1 MSQELRS
8 SGESRVTAGNSV
20 PQGVGGDTQPLLVLP
35 AVAPEDDGIE
45 RGKSVDG
52 SESESGEQRMPTN
65 TAIDPTPDQTGG
77 HRGTA
82 GRTFPVSADS
92 PFADGYD
99 IASERDALADL
110 VTAENPDESDPRWS
124 RFRLLREREDELR
137 RIKAKDTPRHT
148 AESIALNPAPRRD
161 PEIGQLIDEAPDTM
175 TLHTKEA
182 YRAFRGRPPQADGRG
197 GYIPGGRRFAAVLKA
212 IWYLSGNDNPYA
224 DWLLIMMHDRLSA
237 LRSKIEN
244 ASAEKQRLMD
254 RVKAQG
260 LSFSVLKSS
269 KPKTVELG
277 FRSPYGYATASVIV
291 AFDYH
296 VRMVKTLIRKDRM
309 SDHEGAKAIRALGH
323 ELVGLF
329 LAPVKWERF
338 LRAQE
343 MFALCRADFLPT
355 ATDEGKKR
363 VKAAAARFGEVPH
376 PILTCAHV
384 PRHTRRWVKLSQSEL
399 RAIDQALLAVDNS
412 TDADESPLL

>member
-1 MSQELRS
+1 MSQELRC
-8 SGESRVTAGNSV
+8 SGASRVTAGNSV
-20 PQGVGGDTQPLLVLP
+20 PQGVGGDTQPLSVLP
-35 AVAPEDDGIE
+35 AVAPAADGIG
-45 RGKSVDG
+45 RSKSIDG
-52 SESESGEQRMPTN
+52 PESQAGEQWMPTN
-65 TAIDPTPDQTGG
+65 SGAQATTDQTGG
-77 HRGTA
+77 HRKTDGL
-82 GRTFPVSADS
+82 TFPVSADS

-99 IASERDALADL
+99 IASERDALGDL
-110 VTAENPDESDPRWS
+110 VSAENPDESDPRWS
-124 RFRLLREREDELR
+124 RFILLRAREDELR
-137 RIKAKDTPRHT
+137 NTKASDPRRH
-148 AESIALNPAPRRD
+148 AGKSVAPNPAARRD
-161 PEIGQLIDEAPDTM
+161 PEIGRLVDEEPDTM

-237 LRSKIEN
+237 LKLRIEN

-260 LSFSVLKSS
+260 LTFSVLKSS

-291 AFDYH
+291 AYDYH
-296 VRMVKTLIRKDRM
+296 VRMLKTLIRKDRM
-309 SDHEGAKAIRALGH
+309 SDEEGAKAIRALGH
-323 ELVGLF
+323 ELIGLF

-343 MFALCRADFLPT
+343 MSPLCRADFLPT

-363 VKAAAARFGEVPH
+363 VMAAAASFGEVPR
-376 PILTCAHV
+376 PILTGAHA

-399 RAIDQALLAVDNS
+399 RAIDQALLGIENIP
-412 TDADESPLL
+412 DADESPLL